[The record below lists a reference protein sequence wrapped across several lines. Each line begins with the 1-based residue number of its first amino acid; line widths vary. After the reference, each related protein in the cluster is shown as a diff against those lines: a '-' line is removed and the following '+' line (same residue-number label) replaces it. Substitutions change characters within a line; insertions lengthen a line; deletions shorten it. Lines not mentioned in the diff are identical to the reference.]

1 MGLVYLILLEG
12 LQTSSDC
19 SVGNLGGSSNVGNRD
34 VVIAEVKNNLVHF
47 LVGLGVRVAGG
58 HAVSVEASFG
68 GNLLEST
75 FGM

>member
-19 SVGNLGGSSNVGNRD
+19 AVGNLGGSSNVGNRD
-34 VVIAEVKNNLVHF
+34 VVIAELENNLIHLF
-47 LVGLGVRVAGG
+47 VGLGVRVARR